1 MTFLTIEDYS
11 FSLQSVLDYSKG
23 ILDSLSM
30 KGDFVWDYQFHEYSH
45 SVTLYYDDDP
55 IVSAEYYLDLSRRLE
70 ISEAEAER
78 VELMLIKN
86 LFHIVSFQGVYTILS
101 AKLATGQMTIYRTL
115 ESTEK
120 AKYFGMN

>member
-55 IVSAEYYLDLSRRLE
+55 IVSAEYYLDLSRSLE